1 MTDTAQLIMP
11 PLPPP
16 SIQSRIP
23 NKPDFS
29 FLKHNINM
37 ISSAYGVVQMNE
49 AWELLANF
57 TGESFMFNTDPAIHT
72 LMIKI
77 SDAYGGGHS
86 GSSIAFTMRHL
97 EFIAKHGFAAYKEK
111 IEKIEE

>member
-1 MTDTAQLIMP
+1 MTDTAQPIMP

-29 FLKHNINM
+29 FLKDNINM
-37 ISSAYGVVQMNE
+37 ISSAYGVVQSNE

-72 LMIKI
+72 LMIKV
-77 SDAYGGGHS
+77 SDAYGGDHS

-97 EFIAKHGFAAYKEK
+97 EFIAKHGFAAYKKEF
-111 IEKIEE
+111 EE